1 MCVREVLAGPFDC
14 SSQIYSCLCYCCYL
28 FGLRNCNLNVFNVI
42 LVVRLCRLDVC
53 LGSWHWSLVSGFSL
67 TVNCL
72 LAPDVLLIAEHHRP
86 ERGQLIGV

>member
-1 MCVREVLAGPFDC
+1 MCVGEVLAGPFDC

-42 LVVRLCRLDVC
+42 LVVCLDVC
-53 LGSWHWSLVSGFSL
+53 LGSWHWALVSGFSL

-72 LAPDVLLIAEHHRP
+72 LAPDVLLIAEHQGP